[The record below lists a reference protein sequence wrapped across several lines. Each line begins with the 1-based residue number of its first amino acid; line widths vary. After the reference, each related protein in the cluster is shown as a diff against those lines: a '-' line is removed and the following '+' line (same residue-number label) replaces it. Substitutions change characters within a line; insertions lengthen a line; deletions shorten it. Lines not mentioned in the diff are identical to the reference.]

1 MCDKV
6 YLSAEAG
13 EDLREYLRSQ
23 GFDIESFG
31 PVSVLP
37 EGLACHPDLAFCRLT
52 SDALFCGD
60 ISRLGAEY
68 PADIMYNAC
77 STGKYFIHNLK
88 YTAAALLNVAK
99 VTGLQL
105 IDVPQG
111 YAKCSISVVSEDAI
125 ITYDRGIAG
134 ALKDAV
140 DGCVVIE
147 GSNFDSADLSAS
159 ANLDGAAGCADSAD
173 LDGAAGC
180 ADSAAVLKVLLIEPE
195 HIELPGYNTGFIGGC
210 SGLDRKHG
218 ELIFNGGL
226 DSHPDGGRIRAFAKA
241 CGVKVKDFPGRP
253 LVDIGS
259 IVF

>member
-13 EDLREYLRSQ
+13 DDLREYLRSQ

-37 EGLACHPDLAFCRLT
+37 GGLACHPDLAFCRLT
-52 SDALFCGD
+52 PDALFCGD

-88 YTAAALLNVAK
+88 YTAPALLNVAK

-125 ITYDRGIAG
+125 ITYDCGIAG
-134 ALKDAV
+134 ALKNAV

-147 GSNFDSADLSAS
+147 ESNCAS
-159 ANLDGAAGCADSAD
+159 AELDGAAGCV
-173 LDGAAGC
+173 G
-180 ADSAAVLKVLLIEPE
+180 SAAVLKVLLIEPE
-195 HIELPGYNTGFIGGC
+195 HIVLPGYNTGFIGGC
-210 SGLDRKHG
+210 SGLDTKHG
-218 ELIFNGGL
+218 ELIFNGDLG
-226 DSHPDGGRIRAFAKA
+226 SHPDGERIRAFAKA